1 MYRGTTIVAVK
12 KNGVTAIAGDG
23 QVTMGETTVI
33 KHTARKVRRIYH
45 NEIVVG
51 FAGAVADAF
60 ALEERFESTL
70 NKFSG
75 NLIRSA
81 VELAKEWRM
90 DRALRQ
96 LEALLLVADREHLL
110 LISGNGDVIEPEDG
124 VMAIGSGG
132 NYALSAAR
140 ALYRHTDMSAVEM
153 AKAALTIASEICVYT
168 NNNITCETIGGED
181 IE

>member
-12 KNGVTAIAGDG
+12 KDKEIAIAGDG
-23 QVTMGETTVI
+23 QVTFGEKTVI
-33 KHTARKVRRIYH
+33 KHTARKVRRIYDDRV
-45 NEIVVG
+45 IVG

-60 ALEERFESTL
+60 ALEERFEATL

-75 NLIRSA
+75 NLIRAS
-81 VELAKEWRM
+81 VELAKEWRT

-96 LEALLLVADREHLL
+96 LEALLLVADKDCLL

-140 ALYRHTDMSAVEM
+140 ALYRHTELNAAEI
-153 AKAALTIASEICVYT
+153 AKAALKIAAEICVYT
-168 NNNITCETIGGED
+168 NDSIICETVGGKCNE
-181 IE
+181 